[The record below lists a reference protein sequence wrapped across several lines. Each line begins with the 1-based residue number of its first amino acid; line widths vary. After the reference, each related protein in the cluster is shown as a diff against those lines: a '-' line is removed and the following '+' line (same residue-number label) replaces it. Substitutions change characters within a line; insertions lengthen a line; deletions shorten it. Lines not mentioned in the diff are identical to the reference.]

1 MKYNILLGGVGGQ
14 GLMLLSGILG
24 EACVDSNLKVVTSE
38 QHGLAQRSG
47 SISAHIRIGDAHS
60 PLIPYGS
67 ADIII
72 SMEAMEALRNIEY
85 LKPGGIVITSSRLL
99 HPVIETSTIVN
110 KRSENIPYISLDQIT
125 DNIKLLDAQELA
137 KEAGNPRTENIILL
151 GLASATENFPIPKDA
166 IIKAIRKTVP
176 ERTIEVNLKAY
187 ELGYSKYPSLLFWFR
202 LPDIVVFYII
212 FVKFFRK
219 LFKWIYLIYQQ
230 YCYC

>member
-1 MKYNILLGGVGGQ
+1 MRYNILLAGVGGQ
-14 GLMLLSGILG
+14 GLMLMSGVIG

-47 SISAHIRIGDAHS
+47 SISAHIRIGDVYS

-67 ADIII
+67 ADMII

-85 LKPGGIVITSSRLL
+85 LKPGGTVITSSRLL

-110 KRSENIPYISLDQIT
+110 KRSENLPYVTLEQIT
-125 DNIKLLDAQELA
+125 EQIGKVTENIKILDAQELA
-137 KEAGNPRTENIILL
+137 KEAGNPRTENTILL
-151 GLASATENFPIPKDA
+151 GAASATENFPIPREA

-187 ELGYSKYPSLLFWFR
+187 ELGYSK
-202 LPDIVVFYII
+202 
-212 FVKFFRK
+212 
-219 LFKWIYLIYQQ
+219 
-230 YCYC
+230 

>member
-125 DNIKLLDAQELA
+125 DQIRTVTENIKLLDAQELA

-187 ELGYSKYPSLLFWFR
+187 ELGYSK
-202 LPDIVVFYII
+202 
-212 FVKFFRK
+212 
-219 LFKWIYLIYQQ
+219 
-230 YCYC
+230 